1 MDIVKGGAIHA
12 LNYMWEKVA
21 RVVMEMKMKLS
32 YCIKDYGTK
41 LIKLMCRVH
50 KGFIGSMTLMSIWD
64 EDKEDKRVR
73 TLNRI
78 NQCVKLRLMIVLLIS
93 HTVLIL

>member
-1 MDIVKGGAIHA
+1 MGIVKGGAIHA

-41 LIKLMCRVH
+41 LIKPICRVH
-50 KGFIGSMTLMSIWD
+50 KGFIGSMILMSIWD
-64 EDKEDKRVR
+64 EDKRVM
-73 TLNRI
+73 TLNRT
-78 NQCVKLRLMIVLLIS
+78 NQCVNFN
-93 HTVLIL
+93 